1 VKPIDYGIFNYHAA
15 TFPAELKSANY
26 SAATSLR
33 RLMDDARKVL
43 AAFDSVRAEV
53 MADRRLSPVGKRDAL
68 KEWKDTQLPVLRASL
83 ERAAQ
88 QAAAA
93 EENAVTSI
101 MRGQIEKPTE
111 VADAMLDQEVRA
123 HFRSMPTDLARSDAL
138 RRLSGDKSVL
148 RAVLT
153 APAFLSGLSEVQ
165 LEQVRIAAAKAADP
179 DRMAKVE
186 TMRRGW
192 AATEKAVAAAARAVE
207 QAMVEPAQ
215 STGDRNLPKPDAE
228 NTARVLEAIRQ
239 SGRDPVVV
247 DPETNR
253 ERVAAALRRPENA
266 SKLGLADE
274 ADAAA

>member
-1 VKPIDYGIFNYHAA
+1 VKPVDSSIFNYHAA
-15 TFPAELKSANY
+15 TFPDELKTASY
-26 SAATSLR
+26 SVATSLR

-43 AAFDSVRAEV
+43 SAFDSVRAEV

-93 EENAVTSI
+93 EESAVTSI

-111 VADAMLDQEVRA
+111 VADAMLDQEVRS

-138 RRLSGDKSVL
+138 RRLSGDKTVL

-153 APAFLSGLSEVQ
+153 APTFLSGLSEVQ
-165 LEQVRIAAAKAADP
+165 LEQVRTAAAKAADP
-179 DRMAKVE
+179 ERWAKVE
-186 TMRRGW
+186 IMRQGW

-207 QAMVEPAQ
+207 QAMTEPAQ
-215 STGDRNLPKPDAE
+215 AAGDRNLPKPDPV
-228 NTARVLEAIRQ
+228 NTERVMEALRR
-239 SGRDPVVV
+239 SGHEPVAV
-247 DPETNR
+247 DPEANR

-266 SKLGLADE
+266 EKLGLGGADE
-274 ADAAA
+274 AA